1 MPEKLYHSPGVDFS
15 NSCSSRFFLFGV
27 SSAEMGRRNRRR
39 DDVDGGDDD
48 SIDRDYSL
56 ERTEKEWLIR
66 SSSKRLKSEINVS
79 NTSLT
84 SDNDANV
91 DVGNSGKG
99 IATLPSPTKGNK
111 NEAASTSES
120 DRIERARLKKLRQKE
135 RQREKK
141 AARTAAAISTNE
153 QLTRKLMTEEKKTA
167 SKDRILLQKNQQQQQ
182 FITLAKGVRYQD
194 ITIGKGHIIQDRKKT
209 HVSYTL
215 RSKSHTSGK
224 ILDSSGN
231 FAFRFGKSEVIKGW
245 DIGLMGM
252 KVGGIRRL
260 IVPPEAGYGYNK
272 DVGAGRGGDLYFQ
285 IELLHV
291 AP

>member
-1 MPEKLYHSPGVDFS
+1 
-15 NSCSSRFFLFGV
+15 
-27 SSAEMGRRNRRR
+27 MGRRNRRR

-141 AARTAAAISTNE
+141 AARTAAAISTINKE
-153 QLTRKLMTEEKKTA
+153 VN
-167 SKDRILLQKNQQQQQ
+167 DR
-182 FITLAKGVRYQD
+182 
-194 ITIGKGHIIQDRKKT
+194 GKED
-209 HVSYTL
+209 
-215 RSKSHTSGK
+215 
-224 ILDSSGN
+224 
-231 FAFRFGKSEVIKGW
+231 
-245 DIGLMGM
+245 
-252 KVGGIRRL
+252 GI
-260 IVPPEAGYGYNK
+260 EG
-272 DVGAGRGGDLYFQ
+272 
-285 IELLHV
+285 
-291 AP
+291 